1 MACAGP
7 AQSLRNSL
15 LQLGPSSP
23 ALDAQP
29 TPPLASVVPI
39 CKLCQ
44 QDADELV
51 TVTVNGKR
59 KRACEDCA
67 ERLHEEQEIAEQSE
81 SVVQQ
86 MMGFKGRR

>member
-1 MACAGP
+1 M
-7 AQSLRNSL
+7 RDSL
-15 LQLGPSSP
+15 LRPGPSSP
-23 ALDAQP
+23 ALDAGP
-29 TPPLASVVPI
+29 TPLLASAVPI

-44 QDADELV
+44 EDVDELI

-67 ERLHEEQEIAEQSE
+67 ERLQEEHEIAEQSE